1 MEANARLLFP
11 ESIKEHNFDKKFQ
24 VMALNQSVAL
34 VMLNKEQVHKVLLDL
49 LQFFKVSASVEV
61 RVLSQ
66 Q

>member
-11 ESIKEHNFDKKFQ
+11 ESIKEHNFDKKLQ

-49 LQFFKVSASVEV
+49 LQFF
-61 RVLSQ
+61 
-66 Q
+66 